1 MHRFCPRFRYSV
13 AMTCIR
19 SDAFSIFSEG
29 SENPR
34 VVVLTG
40 KLDALSQAPAER
52 YLESIVAEGATRVV
66 LDCTELEF
74 ISSAGIR
81 ALLFL
86 VKRVKPI
93 GGAVSVCAARP
104 HVRQMLEFTGLK
116 SILSISG
123 TVDEGRAALSR

>member
-19 SDAFSIFSEG
+19 SDAFGISSEG

-34 VVVLTG
+34 VVVLVG
-40 KLDALSQAPAER
+40 KLDAISQAVAER
-52 YLESIVAEGATRVV
+52 YLESVVAEGATHVV
-66 LDCTELEF
+66 LDCAELEF

-93 GGAVSVCAARP
+93 GGAVSVCAPRP

-123 TVDEGRAALSR
+123 TVEEGRAALSR